1 MGRGIDTSGEH
12 SVESYQL
19 GRGKLY
25 AALLDA
31 TGHPKS
37 FEDLG
42 NVPELTASVESE
54 KLDHFGSRSGLKTLD
69 KSVVVQ
75 VTTELGFQLEDINFN
90 NLARFF
96 SGDTAAYTNPA
107 IAGVV
112 DAPLVDAADL
122 VANAWYMLRTP
133 TGPAFGITA
142 TNALV
147 IESTNDTPVVL
158 TATTDYTV
166 DEVSGQVFI
175 KSSTAV
181 DAIIAA
187 GVDGLTF
194 TLTADATATTVDQL
208 TILSN
213 TELNVALRFVLEE
226 ADSGKQVVYDYH
238 QVALS
243 SDGDYSLISDEF
255 AQLPM
260 TASVEEND
268 AYTNVAD
275 VYYPVTQ

>member
-19 GRGKLY
+19 GRGVLM
-25 AALLDA
+25 AALLDS
-31 TGHPKS
+31 TGHPKA

-42 NVPELTASVESE
+42 NVPELTASVETE
-54 KLDHFGSRSGLKTLD
+54 KLDHFSSRAGLKTID
-69 KSVVVQ
+69 KAVVTQ
-75 VTTELGFQLEDINFN
+75 ITSNLSFQLEDINFN

-96 SGDTAAYTNPA
+96 SGGTKEYTNPA
-107 IAGVV
+107 IAGVT
-112 DAPLVDAADL
+112 DSPLVSASDL
-122 VANAWYMLRTP
+122 QANAWYILRTS

-142 TNALV
+142 TNDLV
-147 IESTNDTPVVL
+147 IESTNATPVVL
-158 TATTDYTV
+158 SEGTDYEV
-166 DEVSGQVFI
+166 DAVTGQVFI

-181 DAIIAA
+181 EAIIAA

-194 TLTADATATTVDQL
+194 TLTADSSATTVDQL
-208 TILSN
+208 TILSE

-226 ADSGKQVVYDYH
+226 ADSGKKVVYDYH
-238 QVALS
+238 KVTLS

-260 TASVEEND
+260 KGSVEKND
-268 AYTNVAD
+268 AYPNVAD
-275 VYYPVTQ
+275 VYYPKTQ